1 MAYASRPTSMLP
13 PGSSTASLRQ
23 TNNAI
28 AQQQSS
34 ALAARVA
41 SKKAEL
47 DNLIQLREMSHG
59 LAGQME
65 ALQAKLGTL
74 RDGTEAVAYVL
85 ANWDNVLRAITMAS
99 TKLATLDRVPGQQ
112 PTIDEQGDVSIELPL
127 PATLVRIPTSQPDTL
142 RER

>member
-13 PGSSTASLRQ
+13 PGSSAASLRQ
-23 TNNAI
+23 SNCALS
-28 AQQQSS
+28 QQQSS

-47 DNLIQLREMSHG
+47 DNLIQLRDMSSG

-65 ALQAKLGTL
+65 ALQTKLETL
-74 RDGTEAVAYVL
+74 RDGTEAVACVL

-99 TKLATLDRVPGQQ
+99 TRLTMLKEVPEQE
-112 PTIDEQGDVSIELPL
+112 PTIDEKDNVSTDTPL
-127 PATLVRIPTSQPDTL
+127 PATLVRIPASQQDRPSKQ
-142 RER
+142 